1 MTITP
6 SKLREDIYNILDAVL
21 ENGEVVEVKR
31 KGQIIKIIPP
41 KKRDKLS
48 SLISHPDAVVGD
60 SDDFISMD
68 WSKEWTPFI
77 WRFN

>member
-1 MTITP
+1 MIITP

-21 ENGEVVEVKR
+21 EEGKVVEVKR
-31 KGQIIKIIPP
+31 KGQIIKIVPP

-48 SLISHPDAVVGD
+48 SLVAHPDAVVGD

-68 WSKEWTPFI
+68 WSEEWKPFI
-77 WRFN
+77 